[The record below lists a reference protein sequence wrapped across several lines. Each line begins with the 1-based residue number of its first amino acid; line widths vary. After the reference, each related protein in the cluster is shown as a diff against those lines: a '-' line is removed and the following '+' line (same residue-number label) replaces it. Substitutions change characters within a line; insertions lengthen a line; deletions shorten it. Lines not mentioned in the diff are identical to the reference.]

1 MKKFCKINP
10 LIINNLIPNYLII
23 YYIEKGD
30 FKVE

>member
-10 LIINNLIPNYLII
+10 LIINNLISNYLII
-23 YYIEKGD
+23 YYIEKRD